1 MKKVIALALSL
12 VFVGSLF
19 AQNKIKETAVPQSV
33 LLALDKTY
41 DSYKVKSWYQAPG
54 QYIAE
59 IIIDGQEGRSYFAA
73 SGDWQYSSFP
83 VELSDCPTLMNTY
96 YVNNYPGYRVK
107 TIDYIEELSGDNYYR
122 MVIIRKGVGAE
133 DCELVFDTKG
143 KLMRSTAPD
152 PAIVKRDYY
161 KYNNP
166 DATEEE
172 VENKAPVEHHKKTRP
187 APKID
192 KPADDTFA
200 PSDAIAADFNKRV
213 PPTRRNNK
221 DAQWAQRG
229 YDEVVAYY
237 TNNQKVRLEA
247 VYDANTDKFI
257 KTGKTLDKDRYT
269 SAILKYLAEKF
280 NGEKYKV
287 EKMVVYEFDSKFRGP
302 DGKKPKP
309 YTYVVVSQKF
319 KGSVNKMK
327 FTRMEF
333 DNSGNFTGLLAQP
346 LDEFDIQ

>member
-1 MKKVIALALSL
+1 MKKILALILAL
-12 VFVGSLF
+12 VCAQTIF
-19 AQNKIKETAVPQSV
+19 AQSKIKETAVPQSV

-41 DSYKVKSWYQAPG
+41 DSYKVKNWYQAPG

-83 VELSDCPTLMNTY
+83 VQLSDCPTLMNTY

-122 MVIIRKGVGAE
+122 MIIIRKGVGAE
-133 DCELVFDTKG
+133 DCEMIFDTRG
-143 KLMRSTAPD
+143 KLMKSTAPD

-172 VENKAPVEHHKKTRP
+172 IEKEAPVEHRKKTRP

-192 KPADDTFA
+192 KPDETPFA
-200 PSDAIAADFNKRV
+200 PSEAISADFNKRV

-237 TNNQKVRLEA
+237 TNNQKVKLEA
-247 VYDANTDKFI
+247 VYDVNTEKLV
-257 KTGKTLDKDRYT
+257 KTGKTLNKDRYT
-269 SAILKYLAEKF
+269 SAIMKYLAEKF
-280 NGEKYKV
+280 SGEKYKV
-287 EKMVVYEFDSKFRGP
+287 EKMVVYEFDSKYRGA

-309 YTYVVVSQKF
+309 YTYVVVSQKL

-333 DNSGNFTGLLAQP
+333 DNSGAFTGLIAQP
-346 LDEFDIQ
+346 LDEYDVQ